1 MTFKNTVTA
10 KLFAA
15 VTLSVLATGMAMA
28 APAATGGRA
37 SGNIGII
44 DLDKVVGNYG
54 KAQSVMADIKV
65 KEADLRKVQAD
76 YVKQL
81 EDTRKTQA
89 KNPVLSDQL
98 EKDLNNK
105 LSVKLNEYRD
115 WSSARQKEI
124 DNDLQTTIKAV
135 AQSKGLDVV
144 LSKDAVFQGGS
155 DMTNEVLSRL
165 NK

>member
-1 MTFKNTVTA
+1 MTLKNSLTA

-15 VTLSVLATGMAMA
+15 MTLTVLSTGMVLA
-28 APAATGGRA
+28 APASAPARNTG
-37 SGNIGII
+37 IGII

-65 KEADLRKVQAD
+65 READLRKTQAD
-76 YVKQL
+76 YLKQL

-89 KNPVLSDQL
+89 KNPVSSDQL

-105 LSVKLNEYRD
+105 LSIKLNEYRD
-115 WSSARQKEI
+115 WSTAKQKEI
-124 DNDLQTTIKAV
+124 DTDLQTTIKAV
-135 AQSKGLDVV
+135 AQAKGLDVV
-144 LSKDAVFQGGS
+144 LSKDAVFQGGADITS
-155 DMTNEVLSRL
+155 EVLSRL